1 MWRWSLAA
9 SAVLFLT
16 TALPA
21 AAATSD
27 PVLWP
32 EEQRAFLEGPGLLLT
47 PVQRQAFLDLDEAGR
62 TAYIREFLDRD
73 PIPGTPQNEL
83 REGIERRRRLMT
95 QELWSPQDVRP
106 KLLFLHGAPA
116 ERLVVDC
123 GAVFKPMELWRYGLA
138 VNPIDLVL
146 YQPTTRQH
154 FRLWVPID
162 AKASVYTPDMAN
174 WLEQWQ
180 QMGVGGQ
187 RIDRR
192 FCPTSERVD
201 AATGVDGL
209 QGYLIASHSVG
220 FTRPDG
226 SEKGS
231 RFGEIRRTFDK
242 DRSSF
247 LKPPAELADWAREA
261 AATPLIEELQA
272 LTVEAYDMDFPIR
285 TGQRLVARSL
295 VALRADEALAAI
307 EVDGKSEVRLV
318 VEGLVEEGDQVFE
331 TFRVRFRLPP
341 AASREP
347 VPLLFE
353 TPLRPG
359 QTFLLRLRVR
369 NEGTGAQADVSRGFR
384 VPAKT
389 ETKLAAGA
397 VAAAT
402 RGEQTPLLPG
412 TGKDRLI
419 LLPAL
424 GEVMIGT
431 WRAEVLVSGP
441 RITRV
446 AYLVDGEPQ
455 MTRTSPPFSAELRL
469 AAFPREQVVRA
480 EGYDDDGALVA
491 ADEVVLN
498 QARGTFRIRIAEP
511 ARGARNQRASK
522 VTARAEVVVPEEKK
536 VQKVEFLVNDVTV
549 ATFDAPPWQAEVHVP
564 DEEIVH
570 LTAVAWLEDGTRVE
584 DLRFLR
590 APENLEELDVNVVEL
605 YVTVTDSSSHVVRG
619 LRQEDFQVLESGK
632 PQALSRFELVENL
645 PLTLGFALDTSI
657 SMASSLVEAE
667 RAATGFLQGI
677 MRPRDRA
684 FAIGF
689 SQYSYLVMPPTDD
702 VDLLS
707 DALSGLRANGRSAVY
722 DGIIT
727 GLYYLRSTQ
736 GQRALVVLTDGDDNA
751 SSTPW
756 KDVVEYARRSG
767 VTIFPVGLNIGTL
780 SVEVRTKFSEL
791 AEATGGRVFYIARA
805 EDLSGVYDEIEQE
818 LRSRYFL
825 AYNSD
830 RPADDLGFRQVEV
843 KVKRG
848 LRARTARGYYP

>member
-1 MWRWSLAA
+1 MWRGSLI

-16 TALPA
+16 TALPTA
-21 AAATSD
+21 AAISD

-62 TAYIREFLDRD
+62 TAYIEEFLDRD
-73 PIPGTPQNEL
+73 PIPATPQNEL

-106 KLLFLHGAPA
+106 RLLFLRGSPV

-123 GAVFKPMELWRYGLA
+123 GAVFKPMELWRYGPA

-146 YQPTTRQH
+146 YQATTREH

-162 AKASVYTPDMAN
+162 AKASIYTPDMAN

-180 QMGVGGQ
+180 QMGVGGK

-201 AATGVDGL
+201 AATGIDGL
-209 QGYLIASHSVG
+209 QGYVIASFGSG
-220 FTRPDG
+220 FTHPG
-226 SEKGS
+226 GEKSG
-231 RFGEIRRTFDK
+231 RKEIRRLTPR

-247 LKPPAELADWAREA
+247 LAPPAELADWAREA
-261 AATPLIEELQA
+261 AATPRIEESQA

-295 VALRADEALAAI
+295 VALRADEALAAT

-341 AASREP
+341 PAGREP

-369 NEGTGAQADVSRGFR
+369 NEGTGAQAELTRGFR

-402 RGEQTPLLPG
+402 RGELASLLPG

-446 AYLVDGEPQ
+446 TYLVDGESQ
-455 MTRTSPPFSAELRL
+455 MTRTSPPYSAELRL

-491 ADEVVLN
+491 ADETVLN

-511 ARGARNQRASK
+511 ERGARIQRASK
-522 VTARAEVVVPEEKK
+522 VTARAEVVVPEEQK

-549 ATFDAPPWQAEVHVP
+549 ATFDAPPWQAEVRVP

-590 APENLEELDVNVVEL
+590 APQNLEELDVNVVEL

-684 FAIGF
+684 FAVGF
-689 SQYSYLVMPPTDD
+689 SQFSYLVMPPTDD

-707 DALSGLRANGRSAVY
+707 DALAGLRANGRSAVY
-722 DGIIT
+722 DGILT

-756 KDVVEYARRSG
+756 KNVLEYARRSG
-767 VTIFPVGLNIGTL
+767 VTIFPVGLNIGNL
-780 SVEVRTKFSEL
+780 AVEVRTKFSEL
-791 AEATGGRVFYIARA
+791 AEATGGKVFYISRA
-805 EDLSGVYDEIEQE
+805 EDLTGVYDEIEQE

-825 AYNSD
+825 AFNSE
-830 RPADDLGFRQVEV
+830 RPADDLGFRAVEV

>member
-1 MWRWSLAA
+1 MWRRSLA

-16 TALPA
+16 AALPA
-21 AAATSD
+21 AAASSD

-47 PVQRQAFLDLDEAGR
+47 PTQRQAFTELDEAGR
-62 TAYIREFLDRD
+62 AAFLQGFLDRD
-73 PIPGTPQNEL
+73 PIPETPANEL
-83 REGIERRRRLMT
+83 REGIERRRRLAA
-95 QELWSPQDVRP
+95 LDFWSLRDARV
-106 KLLFLHGAPA
+106 KLLFLRGRPV

-123 GAVFKPMELWRYGLA
+123 GAVYKPLELWRYGIPT
-138 VNPIDLVL
+138 NPIDLVL
-146 YQPTTRQH
+146 YQPSPREH

-162 AKASVYTPDMAN
+162 AKASLYTPDMAN

-180 QMGVGGQ
+180 MMRIGGT

-192 FCPTSERVD
+192 FCPDAERVD
-201 AATGVDGL
+201 SATGIDGL
-209 QGYLIASHSVG
+209 QGYLIASHSARATSPAG
-220 FTRPDG
+220 D
-226 SEKGS
+226 KGG
-231 RFGEIRRTFDK
+231 RFGEVRRLTPR
-242 DRSSF
+242 DRSAF
-247 LKPPAELADWAREA
+247 LAPPASLADWAREA
-261 AATPLIEELQA
+261 AATPMPEEQQA
-272 LTVEAYDMDFPIR
+272 LTVEAVDMDFPLR

-295 VALRADEALAAI
+295 IALRADDALAPT
-307 EVDGKSEVRLV
+307 EVGGKRELRLI
-318 VEGLVEEGDQVFE
+318 VEGLIEEGSQVFE
-331 TFRVRFRLPP
+331 TFRVRYRLPP
-341 AASREP
+341 PAGSEP
-347 VPLLFE
+347 VPLLVE

-359 QTFLLRLRVR
+359 QTFLVRLRVR
-369 NEGTGAQADVSRGFR
+369 NEDNGAQADLARGFR

-389 ETKLAAGA
+389 ETKLAVGE

-402 RGEQTPLLPG
+402 RGELISLLPG

-455 MTRTSPPFSAELRL
+455 MTRTKPPFSAELRL

-480 EGYDDDGALVA
+480 EGYDDAGELVA
-491 ADEVVLN
+491 ADEIVLN
-498 QARGTFRIRIAEP
+498 QARGAFRVRIAEP
-511 ARGARNQRASK
+511 APGARTQRASR
-522 VTARAEVVVPEEKK
+522 VTARAEVVVPEERK

-549 ATFDAPPWQAEVHVP
+549 ASLDTPPWQTEVRVP

-570 LTAVAWLEDGTRVE
+570 LTAVAFLDDGSRAE

-590 APENLEELDVNVVEL
+590 APDNLEQLDVNLVEL
-605 YVTVTDSSSHVVRG
+605 YVTVTDSSGRVVRG

-632 PQALSRFELVENL
+632 PQAPSRFELVENL
-645 PLTLGFALDTSI
+645 PLTLGFAIDTSI
-657 SMASSLVEAE
+657 SMASSLIEAE

-689 SQYSYLVMPPTDD
+689 AQYPYLVMPPTDD
-702 VDLLS
+702 VE
-707 DALSGLRANGRSAVY
+707 ALSQALAGLRANGRTAVY
-722 DGIIT
+722 DGVIT

-736 GQRALVVLTDGDDNA
+736 GQRALVVLTDGDDN
-751 SSTPW
+751 SSGTPW
-756 KDVVEYARRSG
+756 SNTLEYARRSG
-767 VTIFPVGLNIGTL
+767 VTIFPVGLNIGNL
-780 SVEVRTKFSEL
+780 ALDVRSKLGEL
-791 AEATGGRVFYIARA
+791 AEATGGKAFYISRA
-805 EDLSGVYDEIEQE
+805 EELTGVYDEIEQE

-825 AYNSD
+825 AFNSQLK
-830 RPADDLGFRQVEV
+830 ADDLGFRPVEV

-848 LRARTARGYYP
+848 LKARTARGYYP